1 MRRIVLASTLTLVA
15 VASTGLAAAGSGK
28 GNGAQKSGLM
38 STSAWWGACSQ
49 ASESAGQQT
58 ANGFAVLNAP
68 GKPGSAPAGRKI
80 VGEVALK
87 NAPAGTYDV
96 RLATSA
102 YDCGTSVGTLTVN
115 GSGNGNASVSAPGG
129 AGTYHVVL
137 TQQVSRWFPSNSVT
151 VQKYASAPV
160 TLR

>member
-1 MRRIVLASTLTLVA
+1 MRRIVVISTLSVVA
-15 VASTGLAAAGSGK
+15 VATAGLASAG
-28 GNGAQKSGLM
+28 GNGARKSGLASP
-38 STSAWWGACSQ
+38 STSPGSCTAASSTGSQ
-49 ASESAGQQT
+49 TSH
-58 ANGFAVLNAP
+58 GFAVLNAP
-68 GKPGSAPAGRKI
+68 DKPGSPATGRKI

-96 RLATSA
+96 RLATA
-102 YDCGTSVGTLTVN
+102 ADDCGTKVATLTV
-115 GSGNGNASVSAPGG
+115 GSGGNGNAALTAPGG

-137 TQQVSRWFPSNSVT
+137 TQQVAPMFAFLPMTT